1 MTRPYMETCT
11 LSSWI
16 YHGIMVYRLE
26 FLAMSRAFN
35 GQIHVR
41 VPASVHEE
49 VAKEA
54 FDRGTSISGILAQA
68 LIVRR
73 ALRNVDPWK
82 SIDEVQSANRGVPAA
97 EVEAAVAK
105 AVKAVRKARRG
116 PDVKK
121 ARI

>member
-1 MTRPYMETCT
+1 
-11 LSSWI
+11 
-16 YHGIMVYRLE
+16 
-26 FLAMSRAFN
+26 MSRAFN

-54 FDRGTSISGILAQA
+54 FDKGTSISGILAQA

-82 SIDEVQSANRGVPAA
+82 SIEEVQSANRGLP
-97 EVEAAVAK
+97 VEEIENAVTK
-105 AVKAVRKARRG
+105 AVKAVRKAQRG
-116 PDVKK
+116 PDAKK

>member
-1 MTRPYMETCT
+1 
-11 LSSWI
+11 
-16 YHGIMVYRLE
+16 
-26 FLAMSRAFN
+26 MSRAFN

-54 FDRGTSISGILAQA
+54 FDKGTSISGILAQA

-82 SIDEVQSANRGVPAA
+82 SIEEVQSANRGVSSA
-97 EVEAAVAK
+97 EVENAVVK

-116 PDVKK
+116 P
-121 ARI
+121 RI

>member
-1 MTRPYMETCT
+1 
-11 LSSWI
+11 
-16 YHGIMVYRLE
+16 
-26 FLAMSRAFN
+26 MSRSFN

-41 VPASVHEE
+41 VPTSVHEE

-54 FDRGTSISGILAQA
+54 FDKGTSISGILAQA

-73 ALRNVDPWK
+73 VLRNIDPWK
-82 SIDEVQSANRGVPAA
+82 SIDEVQSANRGLSAA
-97 EVEAAVAK
+97 EVENSVAM

-116 PDVKK
+116 SDVKK

>member
-1 MTRPYMETCT
+1 ME
-11 LSSWI
+11 
-16 YHGIMVYRLE
+16 E
-26 FLAMSRAFN
+26 AMSREFN

-41 VPASVHEE
+41 VPTSVHEE

-54 FDRGTSISGILAQA
+54 FDKGTSISGIFAQA

-82 SIDEVQSANRGVPAA
+82 SIDEVQSANRGVSAA
-97 EVEAAVAK
+97 EVENAVAK

-116 PDVKK
+116 PT
-121 ARI
+121 I

>member
-1 MTRPYMETCT
+1 
-11 LSSWI
+11 
-16 YHGIMVYRLE
+16 
-26 FLAMSRAFN
+26 MSRLFN

-41 VPASVHEE
+41 VPASLHEE

-54 FDRGTSISGILAQA
+54 FDKGTSISGILAQA

-82 SIDEVQSANRGVPAA
+82 SIEEVQSANRGVPAE
-97 EVEAAVAK
+97 EVENTVAK
-105 AVKAVRKARRG
+105 AVRAVRKSRRG
-116 PDVKK
+116 PDVRK

>member
-1 MTRPYMETCT
+1 
-11 LSSWI
+11 
-16 YHGIMVYRLE
+16 
-26 FLAMSRAFN
+26 MSRAFN

-41 VPASVHEE
+41 VPARVHEE

-54 FDRGTSISGILAQA
+54 FDKGTSISGILAQA

-82 SIDEVQSANRGVPAA
+82 SIEEVQSANRGMSAA
-97 EVEAAVAK
+97 EVENSVAK

-116 PDVKK
+116 PG
-121 ARI
+121 I

>member
-1 MTRPYMETCT
+1 
-11 LSSWI
+11 
-16 YHGIMVYRLE
+16 
-26 FLAMSRAFN
+26 MSRAFN

-41 VPASVHEE
+41 VPASIHEE

-54 FDRGTSISGILAQA
+54 FDKGTSISGILAQA

-73 ALRNVDPWK
+73 ALRSIDPWK
-82 SIDEVQSANRGVPAA
+82 SIDEVQSANRGVSAA
-97 EVEAAVAK
+97 EVENLVAK
-105 AVKAVRKARRG
+105 AVKAVRKSRRL

>member
-1 MTRPYMETCT
+1 
-11 LSSWI
+11 
-16 YHGIMVYRLE
+16 
-26 FLAMSRAFN
+26 MSRAFN

-54 FDRGTSISGILAQA
+54 FDKGTSISGILAQA

-73 ALRNVDPWK
+73 ALRSIDPWK
-82 SIDEVQSANRGVPAA
+82 SIEEAQSANRGRSAA
-97 EVEAAVAK
+97 EVENAVSK
-105 AVKAVRKARRG
+105 AVKAVRKVRRG
-116 PDVKK
+116 PDLKR

>member
-1 MTRPYMETCT
+1 
-11 LSSWI
+11 
-16 YHGIMVYRLE
+16 
-26 FLAMSRAFN
+26 MSRAFN

-54 FDRGTSISGILAQA
+54 FDKGTSISGILAQA

-82 SIDEVQSANRGVPAA
+82 SIDDVQSANRGVPPTD
-97 EVEAAVAK
+97 VENAVAK

-116 PDVKK
+116 PDLKK